1 MKRKSPFLLG
11 RPACPEVLPWDI
23 VFSRALTAIPA
34 LPSPAVR
41 APHTVPWPCAPLP
54 PACWMLFSFRNTPS
68 PFFIFSELCVPDYS
82 VWLLFSE
89 INESDSILVIRY
101 TSSQHVFPQLFAF
114 FSFPRKSIKFPFTT
128 VPHCCSCAHRYW
140 QLSSGANSY
149 NPQCSWSDCRLL
161 CSYTTMC

>member
-1 MKRKSPFLLG
+1 MPCLPRGPSVG
-11 RPACPEVLPWDI
+11 HSVLQGPDCY
-23 VFSRALTAIPA
+23 
-34 LPSPAVR
+34 PSPALTCCEGSSHSSL
-41 APHTVPWPCAPLP
+41 AMCS
-54 PACWMLFSFRNTPS
+54 PASCLLNVIFFQKYPK
-68 PFFIFSELCVPDYS
+68 PFLHFFELCVPDYS

-140 QLSSGANSY
+140 QLSSGANSS
-149 NPQCSWSDCRLL
+149 NSQFSWSDCRLL

>member
-34 LPSPAVR
+34 LPSLLWGLLTQLPGHVL
-41 APHTVPWPCAPLP
+41 PCLLLAECYFLSEIPQALS
-54 PACWMLFSFRNTPS
+54 SF
-68 PFFIFSELCVPDYS
+68 FFELRVPDYS

-140 QLSSGANSY
+140 QLSAGANSS
-149 NPQCSWSDCRLL
+149 NSQCSWSDCRLL